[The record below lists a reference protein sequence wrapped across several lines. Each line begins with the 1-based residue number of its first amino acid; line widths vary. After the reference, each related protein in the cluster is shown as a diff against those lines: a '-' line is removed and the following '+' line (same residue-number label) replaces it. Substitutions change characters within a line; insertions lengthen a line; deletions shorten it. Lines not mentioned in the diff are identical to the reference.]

1 LEKLCPLKQW
11 RWSHLDQ
18 GHKGPLVNTK
28 IKTFLIKLASMCI
41 PHIFLI
47 FYYILK
53 NRQISMNEEGLGNY
67 KGKISEKS

>member
-1 LEKLCPLKQW
+1 
-11 RWSHLDQ
+11 
-18 GHKGPLVNTK
+18 
-28 IKTFLIKLASMCI
+28 MCKF
-41 PHIFLI
+41 HMFSI